1 MKKININKSDEAA
14 LIVEKIIE
22 ADSDE
27 IILIIPRF
35 SQFGESLSN
44 FHLLKRE
51 ADAINKKI
59 LIESVDN
66 RVIELAELAGM
77 EAINPFFV
85 KNKKQFSDI
94 IPKKSRHGV
103 ESPRS
108 RSGSGEKSI
117 FGKALSKKDEAAG
130 GWGEEDEFI
139 KKLSSNLS
147 LEEFEK
153 KQSNIYKKEM
163 EGGAE
168 EQRTDRGIERS
179 EEEETPFFKKIPIK
193 TIIGTLVFGLVVFGA
208 VTILP
213 KVDLTLVSKKI
224 EWSYDDSV
232 ITQLSAK
239 ADPKTVTIPNQR
251 STSSKNSDMKFPATG
266 KKQVA
271 DKASGKITVYN
282 SYSSS
287 AQTLVRDT
295 RFLSPDGK
303 IFKLTKQ
310 IIVPGAEIVEGKIIP
325 SSIVADVIAEKA
337 GEEYNIGPVKLFQ
350 IPGFKGTPKY
360 AAFYAESKSDMA
372 GGFVGEISY
381 PTASD
386 IAAAKKKIKET
397 LESSLKTELYSKI
410 SGDFKIIEGSS
421 SFTTLKEDVKT
432 DVDKDGNFSIFS
444 EAQLTIISFKEADL
458 IEVLSKKA
466 EDEKGEDY
474 AVKSYDLQYGIAR
487 MDIAS
492 GRLSFPVTFKAVL
505 SYKIDI
511 EKIKGE
517 IAGMSDIE
525 LRERIFSLPGINIEE
540 QNIVSFWPFW
550 VKTVPKN
557 LNKINI
563 AVD

>member
-22 ADSDE
+22 IESDE

-35 SQFGESLSN
+35 SQLGESLSN

-51 ADAINKKI
+51 ADAIDKKL

-66 RVIELAELAGM
+66 RVIELAELAGI

-85 KNKKQFSDI
+85 KNKRQFSDI
-94 IPKKSRHGV
+94 IPKK
-103 ESPRS
+103 EKTI
-108 RSGSGEKSI
+108 SG
-117 FGKALSKKDEAAG
+117 KKNGAAG
-130 GWGEEDEFI
+130 DWKKEEEFI
-139 KKLSSNLS
+139 KKISSNLS
-147 LEEFEK
+147 LEEFEN
-153 KQSNIYKKEM
+153 KQSRFLKKGKEK
-163 EGGAE
+163 E
-168 EQRTDRGIERS
+168 EAVEEENEREVEES
-179 EEEETPFFKKIPIK
+179 EEKSSFLKKIPIK
-193 TIIGTLVFGLVVFGA
+193 TIIGILILSSAVFGA
-208 VTILP
+208 ITILP
-213 KVDLTLVSKKI
+213 KVDLKIVSKKI
-224 EWSYDDSV
+224 EWSYTDSV

-239 ADPKTVTIPNQR
+239 TDYKTVTIPNQK
-251 STSSKNSDMKFPATG
+251 STSSKNLEMKFPATG
-266 KKQVA
+266 KKQVSN
-271 DKASGKITVYN
+271 KASGKMTIYN
-282 SYSSS
+282 SYSSD
-287 AQTLVRDT
+287 AQTLVKDT

-303 IFKLTKQ
+303 IFKLAKQ
-310 IIVPGAEIVEGKIIP
+310 IIVPGAKISEGKILP
-325 SSIVADVIAEKA
+325 SNIDADVVAEKA

-360 AAFYAESKSDMA
+360 AAFYGESKGNMT

-410 SGDFKIIEGSS
+410 SSDFKIVEGSS
-421 SFTTLKEDVKT
+421 SFSTLKEDIKE

-444 EAQLTIISFKEADL
+444 DAQLAIISFKESDL
-458 IEVLSKKA
+458 IDILSKKA
-466 EDEKGEDY
+466 EVEKGEDY

-487 MDIAS
+487 MDVVS

-511 EKIKGE
+511 DKIKSE
-517 IAGMSDIE
+517 IADMSDIE
-525 LRERIFSLPGINIEE
+525 LREKIFSLPGIDIEK
-540 QNIVSFWPFW
+540 QNVVSFWPFW
-550 VKTVPKN
+550 VKRVPNN

-563 AVD
+563 VVD

>member
-22 ADSDE
+22 SDSDE

-35 SQFGESLSN
+35 SQLGESLSN

-51 ADAINKKI
+51 ADAIDKKI

-66 RVIELAELAGM
+66 RVIELAELAGI

-85 KNKKQFSDI
+85 KNKRQFSDI
-94 IPKKSRHGV
+94 IPKKERGSSSGT
-103 ESPRS
+103 SSKMPS
-108 RSGSGEKSI
+108 RSSVKKEKS
-117 FGKALSKKDEAAG
+117 S
-130 GWGEEDEFI
+130 EDWDNNEDQFI
-139 KKLSSNLS
+139 KKLSNNLT

-153 KQSNIYKKEM
+153 KQSNIYKQEK
-163 EGGAE
+163 AE
-168 EQRTDRGIERS
+168 DVEELEDDRGIERF
-179 EEEETPFFKKIPIK
+179 EEKESIFKKIPIK
-193 TIIGTLVFGLVVFGA
+193 LIAGVIVLGLIIFGA

-213 KVDLTLVSKKI
+213 KVDLKLVSKKI
-224 EWSYDDSV
+224 EWSYTDSV
-232 ITQLSAK
+232 VTQLSAK
-239 ADPKTVTIPNQR
+239 VDYKTVTIPNQK
-251 STSSKNSDMKFPATG
+251 STSSKNLNMDFPATG
-266 KKQVA
+266 KKQVSE
-271 DKASGKITVYN
+271 KATGKLTVYN
-282 SYSSS
+282 GYSSS
-287 AQTLVRDT
+287 PQTLVKDT

-303 IFKLTKQ
+303 IFKLAKQ
-310 IIVPGAEIVEGKIIP
+310 IIVPGAQISEGKIIP
-325 SSIVADVIAEKA
+325 SSIDADVVAEKA

-360 AAFYAESKSDMA
+360 AAFYAESKSDMT

-381 PTASD
+381 PTTSD

-410 SGDFKIIEGSS
+410 SSDFKIIEGSS
-421 SFTTLKEDVKT
+421 SFVILKEDIK
-432 DVDKDGNFSIFS
+432 DAVDKNGNFSIFS
-444 EAQLTIISFKEADL
+444 EAQLTIISFKESDL
-458 IEVLSKKA
+458 IDVLSKKA
-466 EDEKGEDY
+466 ETEKGEDY
-474 AVKSYDLQYGIAR
+474 AVKSYTLDYGIAR
-487 MDIAS
+487 MDVGS

-511 EKIKGE
+511 EKIKSE
-517 IAGMSDIE
+517 IAGMSDVQ
-525 LRERIFSLPGINIEE
+525 LRETVFSLPGIDIEN

-563 AVD
+563 VVD

>member
-22 ADSDE
+22 SDLDE

-35 SQFGESLSN
+35 SQLGESLSN

-51 ADAINKKI
+51 ADAIGKKL

-66 RVIELAELAGM
+66 HVIELAELAGI

-85 KNKKQFSDI
+85 KNKRQFSDI
-94 IPKKSRHGV
+94 IPKKERAVPGKI
-103 ESPRS
+103 
-108 RSGSGEKSI
+108 SGKRDKSVDS
-117 FGKALSKKDEAAG
+117 FRETADREAG
-130 GWGEEDEFI
+130 LDNRGDFF

-147 LEEFEK
+147 LDEFEK
-153 KQSNIYKKEM
+153 KQSNINKKERV
-163 EGGAE
+163 EAVE
-168 EQRTDRGIERS
+168 EERESDRGIERL
-179 EEEETPFFKKIPIK
+179 EEKESIFKKIPIK
-193 TIIGTLVFGLVVFGA
+193 TIIVTLILGAAVFGA
-208 VTILP
+208 ITILP
-213 KVDLTLVSKKI
+213 KVDLKLVSKKT
-224 EWSYDDSV
+224 EWSYNDSV
-232 ITQLSAK
+232 ITQLSVK
-239 ADPKTVTIPNQR
+239 ADYKIATIPNQK
-251 STSSKNSDMKFPATG
+251 STSSKNLDMKFPATG
-266 KKQVA
+266 KKQVSE
-271 DKASGKITVYN
+271 KATGKITVYN

-287 AQTLVRDT
+287 AQTLVKDT

-303 IFKLTKQ
+303 IFKLAKQ
-310 IIVPGAEIVEGKIIP
+310 IIVPGAEISEGKIIP
-325 SSIVADVIAEKA
+325 SSIGADVIAEKA

-360 AAFYAESKSDMA
+360 AAFYAESKSDMT
-372 GGFVGEISY
+372 GGFIGELSY
-381 PTASD
+381 PTDSD

-410 SGDFKIIEGSS
+410 SSDFKIIEGSS
-421 SFTTLKEDVKT
+421 SFTILKEDIKK

-444 EAQLTIISFKEADL
+444 EAQLTIISFKESDL
-458 IEVLSKKA
+458 IDIFSQRA
-466 EDEKGEDY
+466 EAEIGESY
-474 AVKSYDLQYGIAR
+474 AIKNYDLSYGIAR
-487 MDIAS
+487 MDVVS

-511 EKIKGE
+511 EKIKSE
-517 IAGMSDIE
+517 IAGMQDIK
-525 LRERIFSLPGINIEE
+525 LRETIFSLPGIDMES

-563 AVD
+563 VVD